1 MKHKIIILT
10 LLVLIALAMIPVQA
24 MTITM
29 SNPGGQVQ
37 RDIAVYFPNGT
48 MQGFYNST
56 SVIPLDANESYIFAL
71 KPVGAN
77 PMDDFSTWVNDLMG
91 WARTNATAIIIFV
104 ILLAVA
110 YRFARRT

>member
-1 MKHKIIILT
+1 MKPKIIILT
-10 LLVLIALAMIPVQA
+10 LLVLMALAMIPAQA

-48 MQGFYNST
+48 LAVFANST
-56 SVIPLDANESYIFAL
+56 SVITLDASSDYIFAL

-77 PMDDFSTWVNDLMG
+77 PMDDFSTWVSDLMA
-91 WARTNATAIIIFV
+91 WARTNATAIIVLI
-104 ILLAVA
+104 ILLGVGIKL
-110 YRFARRT
+110 ARR